1 MKTTII
7 SVLLVD
13 DHAIV
18 REGVRRLLQDFGQIK
33 VVGEAAEGH
42 EALRM
47 VRELK
52 PDVVL
57 MDLSMP
63 GLDGLEITKRIIDE
77 GLNSR
82 VLILTM
88 HANEHYAVRLLRAGV
103 YGFVGKG
110 VASEDLA
117 KAIVKVAQGRRYV
130 PEALLDAIPMSF
142 SGKTTNDSPL
152 EGLSDRELQV
162 LKLLAEGRTGREI
175 AQILYLSVKTVDTYR
190 GRLLAK
196 LELAS
201 TADLIRFALR
211 HGVIE
216 NAW

>member
-175 AQILYLSVKTVDTYR
+175 PQILYLTVKTVDKYR
-190 GRLLAK
+190 RRLPSK

-201 TADLIRFALR
+201 PATRSRLQLR
-211 HGVIE
+211 TSEI
-216 NAW
+216 ACPR